1 MKQATIQEAAKIKA
15 SFKRKE
21 TSKKVYDSLK
31 YCRTNKK
38 YEATSLA
45 DINDFIY
52 LKKDTIV
59 FVLNDEEYDKEI
71 EKYYA

>member
-1 MKQATIQEAAKIKA
+1 MEQMTVQDATKMNGA
-15 SFKRKE
+15 FRRKE
-21 TSKKVYDSLK
+21 NSKKVYDSLK

-38 YEATSLA
+38 YEATNLG

-59 FVLNDEEYDKEI
+59 FVLNSEEYDKEI
-71 EKYYA
+71 EKYY